1 MIQDKLSSLVGRSS
15 GYIESLPASVRR
27 RVTGLK
33 GVQKEHAKLEI
44 AFQEDVLEL
53 EKKYA
58 TKFKP
63 LYEKRAKIITGA
75 AEPTE
80 EEVTAGDQ
88 EDDVASD
95 KATRGHHEEEEPQG
109 ENVAGIPEFW
119 LSAMKNHPSVAGL
132 ITDGDEAALKYLIDI
147 RMEYLDKPGF
157 RLVFEFAENEIFT
170 NKLITK
176 TYHFQEEVSYGGEF
190 MYDSAEGD
198 KIDWK
203 AGKNLTVR
211 VESKKQ
217 RNKSKCLR
225 FISRDSL
232 NFS

>member
-15 GYIESLPASVRR
+15 GYIESLPVSVRR

-33 GVQKEHAKLEI
+33 GIQKDHAKLEI
-44 AFQEDVLEL
+44 AFQEEVLEL

-63 LYEKRAKIITGA
+63 LYEKRAKIIVGA

-88 EDDVASD
+88 EDDEASD
-95 KATRGHHEEEEPQG
+95 KATPVNSEDAPPQG
-109 ENVAGIPEFW
+109 ENIKGIPEFW
-119 LSAMKNHPSVAGL
+119 LSALKNHPSVAEL
-132 ITDGDEAALKYLIDI
+132 ITESDEAALKYLIDI

-176 TYHFQEEVSYGGEF
+176 TYHFQDEVSYGGEF

-203 AGKNLTVR
+203 TGKNLTVR
-211 VESKKQ
+211 VEQKKQ
-217 RNKSKCLR
+217 RNKSIFLR
-225 FISRDSL
+225 STCRNSL
-232 NFS
+232 KA